1 MAVAGAAGPIAG
13 SKTVLGL
20 VDQVSHFEAD
30 GAVGIGVGAGG
41 VVLNHRKLAHHGVG
55 PAVGRRRRRGTAAAP
70 GAGVEPAPLKSQS
83 GLGFECKVAK
93 I

>member
-1 MAVAGAAGPIAG
+1 MAVAGPAGPIAG

-30 GAVGIGVGAGG
+30 RAVGIGVGAGG
-41 VVLNHRKLAHHGVG
+41 VVLNHRELAHHCVG
-55 PAVGRRRRRGTAAAP
+55 PAVGRRCCRGTAATP
-70 GAGVEPAPLKSQS
+70 GGGVKPAPLKSQS
-83 GLGFECKVAK
+83 GLGFVCKVAK